1 MTTIREEVAENPINI
16 SKFKFT
22 CDDADS
28 TIPKPLP
35 NQGGFAM
42 LVIGKPRSGKTNLLL
57 NLTTKA
63 HKNFNRKFDRV
74 FLFSP
79 SLHTMENDP
88 FELLPDDQKYE
99 HATQD
104 NLMSVLDTIKD
115 TGDKVLIILDDCISD
130 IRGKGK
136 SEIEN
141 LLHRIF
147 FNRRHLAGK
156 GGSLSIIATS
166 QTYNKIDPKLRK
178 TCSHLIFFENK
189 NKKEIDSIFDE
200 VILIPKQEFFDV
212 LRYIYDRKFRFM
224 YIDTTLPDYKMI
236 HKDFNQLEVKSPNIL
251 GNNYFSSNPL
261 LD

>member
-1 MTTIREEVAENPINI
+1 MTSISEEVLDNPINI

-22 CDDADS
+22 CDDADE

-35 NQGGFAM
+35 QQGGFAM
-42 LVIGKPRSGKTNLLL
+42 LIIGKPRSGKTNLLL

-63 HKNFNRKFDRV
+63 HKNFNRKFDKV

-79 SLHTMENDP
+79 SVNTMENDP
-88 FELLPDDQKYE
+88 FELLPEDQKFE
-99 HATQD
+99 VATQE
-104 NLMSVLDTIKD
+104 NLLGVLDTIKD
-115 TGDKVLIILDDCISD
+115 TGEKVLMILDDCISD

-178 TCSHLIFFENK
+178 TASHLVFFENK
-189 NKKEIDSIFDE
+189 NKKELDSIFEE
-200 VILIPKQEFFDV
+200 VILIPKKEFYDV
-212 LRYIYDRKFRFM
+212 LRYIFDKKYQFM
-224 YIDTTLPDYKMI
+224 YVDTTLPDYKMI
-236 HKDFNQLEVKSPNIL
+236 HKNFNQLEVKSPNIL
-251 GNNYFSSNPL
+251 GNNYFANAEI
-261 LD
+261 

>member
-1 MTTIREEVAENPINI
+1 MTSIREEVLDTPINI

-22 CDDADS
+22 CDDADD

-35 NQGGFAM
+35 QQGGFAM
-42 LVIGKPRSGKTNLLL
+42 LIIGKPRSGKTNLLL

-63 HKNFNRKFDRV
+63 HKNFNRKFDKV
-74 FLFSP
+74 YLFSP
-79 SLHTMENDP
+79 SVNTMENDP
-88 FELLPDDQKYE
+88 FELLPDEQKFE
-99 HATQD
+99 TATQD
-104 NLMSVLDTIKD
+104 NLLSVLSEIKD
-115 TGDKVLIILDDCISD
+115 TGEKVLMILDDCISD

-178 TCSHLIFFENK
+178 TASHLVFFENK
-189 NKKEIDSIFDE
+189 NKKELDSIFEE
-200 VILIPKQEFFDV
+200 VILIPKKEFYDV
-212 LRYIYDRKFRFM
+212 LRYIFDTKYKFM

-236 HKDFNQLEVKSPNIL
+236 HKNFNQLEVKSPNIM
-251 GNNYFSSNPL
+251 GNNYFANAEI
-261 LD
+261 